1 MDNLQL
7 AQEVERDEGERT
19 HYLEVTLDLFQH
31 VQVFLQLLH
40 NILCNTFMILNQ
52 LLQIK
57 MEIHNPSS
65 LKNIN
70 SHFFSTLFNDTDST
84 AKDMQQ

>member
-1 MDNLQL
+1 
-7 AQEVERDEGERT
+7 
-19 HYLEVTLDLFQH
+19 
-31 VQVFLQLLH
+31 
-40 NILCNTFMILNQ
+40 MILNQ